1 MGQKRGRDAKAQA
14 LQSKK
19 RQKNT
24 KSNPGS
30 DDSSWDGIVGID
42 DLNWKEVALPDR
54 LEDAG
59 GFFGLEEIDGVDIV
73 RQGSGEVRFKVRKQR
88 SPLNALGQVLTHE
101 LGKQAKAGKPK
112 KSIVKTPSVEDTA
125 DNGDEWSGFSD
136 EETKKTTPPVDQA
149 QVKED
154 KKSKKKEKKEPKEP
168 KKEAKK
174 KETKPAQDP
183 SFKTGLSFAALDE
196 AAEDDGMDVSA
207 WDTLGLSPEV
217 STSLSRLKFTAPTS
231 VQKACIP
238 AILDG
243 HDVVGKAS
251 TGSGKTLAFGIPII
265 EYYLEKKG
273 KKTDEGEKDKSSPMA
288 LILSP
293 TRELAHQLAKHIG
306 ELNANAPDTDA
317 RIALLTGGL
326 SIQKQQRQLA
336 GADIVIGTPG
346 RVWEILSTGQ
356 GLIRKMKHIQFLV
369 VDEADRLLSEGHFKE
384 VEEIL
389 GALDRQENGDIP
401 DIDEDATAEPES
413 DARQTLVFSAT
424 FHRDLQQK
432 LAGKG
437 RWTGGDLM
445 DKKESMEYLLKKL
458 NFREEKPKF
467 IDVNPVQQM
476 AEGLKEGIVECPAM
490 EKDLYLYSI
499 LLYHPKHRTLVF
511 TNSIS
516 AVRRL
521 TQLLQNLQL
530 PALAL
535 HSSMAQ
541 KARLRSVERFSSP
554 SSNPSSILVAT
565 DVAARGLDIK
575 GIDCVIHYH
584 APRTADTYVHRSG
597 RTARA
602 GAIGKSI
609 IICAPEEVVGVAR
622 LAAKV
627 HAQKSNDAGPT
638 KKLPLESLEIDRRVV
653 SRVRPRMTL
662 AKRITDSTL
671 AKEKISAEDN
681 WLRTAA
687 DDLGVE
693 YDSDE
698 FDESQGKG
706 RGRGGGRHQREKQA
720 SGITKNEMA
729 GLRAELKQHLAQRIN
744 IGVSERYL
752 TAGRIDIEALLR
764 GEGNDSFLGHLDP
777 LNF

>member
-1 MGQKRGRDAKAQA
+1 MGQKRGRDPKAQA
-14 LQSKK
+14 AASKK
-19 RQKNT
+19 RKKAA
-24 KSNPGS
+24 KSAPVT
-30 DDSSWDGIVGID
+30 DDDSWDGVVGID
-42 DLNWKEVALPDR
+42 DLNWTEVALPDR
-54 LEDAG
+54 LEDAT
-59 GFFGLEEIDGVDIV
+59 GFLGLEEIDGVDIIKSS
-73 RQGSGEVRFKVRKQR
+73 GGGEVQFKAK
-88 SPLNALGQVLTHE
+88 E
-101 LGKQAKAGKPK
+101 GKAK
-112 KSIVKTPSVEDTA
+112 KSILKKPSAED
-125 DNGDEWSGFSD
+125 GEEWDGFSD
-136 EETKKTTPPVDQA
+136 DDSKEKPTAVPAAEAQPAKDDKKT
-149 QVKED
+149 KN
-154 KKSKKKEKKEPKEP
+154 KEKKAKEV
-168 KKEAKK
+168 KSKEAQPKR
-174 KETKPAQDP
+174 DP
-183 SFKTGLSFAALDE
+183 NLKAGLSFAALEE
-196 AAEDDGMDVSA
+196 AGEDDGADVSA
-207 WDTLGLSPEV
+207 WDKLGLSPEIL
-217 STSLSRLKFTAPTS
+217 TSLSKLNFSTPTT
-231 VQKACIP
+231 VQQSCIP

-251 TGSGKTLAFGIPII
+251 TGSGKTLAFGIPIL
-265 EYYLEKKG
+265 EHYLEKRG
-273 KKTDEGEKDKSSPMA
+273 KKEDEGKKSESNPMA

-306 ELNANAPDTDA
+306 DLITNAPDADA

-326 SIQKQQRQLA
+326 SIQKQQRQLTN
-336 GADIVIGTPG
+336 ADIVIGTPG
-346 RVWEILSTGQ
+346 RVWEILSTGS
-356 GLIRKMKHIQFLV
+356 GLIRKMQGIKFLV

-389 GALDRQENGDIP
+389 GALDRKEQGDFPDMDEQE
-401 DIDEDATAEPES
+401 EAAEEEPS
-413 DARQTLVFSAT
+413 VRQTLVFSAT

-432 LAGKG
+432 LAGKS

-445 DKKESMEYLLKKL
+445 NKKESMEYLLKKL

-490 EKDLYLYSI
+490 EKDLYLYSL
-499 LLYHPKHRTLVF
+499 LLYYPKHRTLVF

-554 SSNPSSILVAT
+554 TSSPSSILVAT

-602 GAIGKSI
+602 GAVGKSV
-609 IICAPEEVVGVAR
+609 IICAPEEVVSVAR

-627 HAQKSNDAGPT
+627 HAQNGKKGPM
-638 KKLPLESLEIDRRVV
+638 KKLPLESLDIDRRVV
-653 SRVRPRMTL
+653 SRVRPRIDL
-662 AKRITDSTL
+662 ARKITDSTI

-681 WLRTAA
+681 WLRSAA
-687 DDLGVE
+687 EDLGVE

-706 RGRGGGRHQREKQA
+706 RGRGGGRHQKEKQA
-720 SGITKNEMA
+720 SSITKGELA
-729 GLRAELKQHLAQRIN
+729 ALRAELKHQLSQRVN

-764 GEGNDSFLGHLDP
+764 GEGNNSFLGHLDP